1 MVVFP
6 KKVCYNQKSYQNS
19 PNSGGFPMSSAYNFR
34 SAFNGFNREDVVHY
48 IEYANSNHNNQLNQ
62 LKSEV
67 ATLRQENADLRT
79 AQQDKERITELEAQL
94 DALRAELADVTA
106 QRDVA
111 LATRVQVQSNTSDEL
126 EAYRR
131 AERME
136 RMAKERTDAMYQK
149 ATGILADAA
158 SKVDG
163 ATDQIAGIAD
173 QVAAQLAILQEA
185 VLGSKNALHE
195 ATATLYALRPEAE

>member
-1 MVVFP
+1 
-6 KKVCYNQKSYQNS
+6 
-19 PNSGGFPMSSAYNFR
+19 MSSAYNFR

-79 AQQDKERITELEAQL
+79 AQQDKERIVDLESQL
-94 DALRAELADVTA
+94 DALRAELADMTA

-111 LATRVQVQSNTSDEL
+111 LAARVQVQSNTSDEL

-163 ATDQIAGIAD
+163 ATDQISGIAD

-185 VLGSKNALHE
+185 VLGSKHALHE
-195 ATATLYALRPEAE
+195 ATATLYAIRPEAE

>member
-1 MVVFP
+1 
-6 KKVCYNQKSYQNS
+6 
-19 PNSGGFPMSSAYNFR
+19 MSSAYNFR

-94 DALRAELADVTA
+94 DTLRTELADVTA

-111 LATRVQVQSNTSDEL
+111 LAARVQVQSNTSDEL

-136 RMAKERTDAMYQK
+136 RMAKERTNAMYQK

-185 VLGSKNALHE
+185 VLGSKHALHE